1 MQKDSHL
8 FDDIAKLAGS
18 AMGTVSQMGKE
29 VESLVMAQ
37 VEKILCRMNLVTREE
52 FDTVREMAAKARAEQ
67 EALAAKLAELEK
79 KLAGK

>member
-52 FDTVREMAAKARAEQ
+52 FETVREMAAKARAEQ
-67 EALAAKLAELEK
+67 ETLAAKLAELEK